1 MDLST
6 GRLIVRMLG
15 LAWRYRIECLSI
27 LVMQTLLLSLA
38 LSGLGLTGL
47 GIDYI
52 AYTVGVQ
59 DKAPRWPLG
68 LQPPLDWRPM
78 HVMGGIAALII
89 AIAAVR
95 GLMHYLVAVSQ
106 GRLVNQKIVVDLR
119 SAVYDKLQH
128 LSFRF
133 FDANETGSIINRVT
147 GDVQAVRQFI
157 DQVLMQ
163 SIMLTISLSV
173 YLVYMLRIH
182 VSLTLWCL
190 LTTPLLAVLSVWFS
204 RLVRPAYRRNRQL
217 YDKMIVTLAENVQG
231 VHVVKGFARE
241 EQEIGKFA
249 AANRDVK
256 DQQWWL
262 FRMVSLFVPGI
273 GFVTQVNLIVL
284 LGYGGYLYTKGEI
297 SIGQGL
303 AIFAV
308 LLQNFSNQ
316 VAATANI
323 ANSIQHSLIGA
334 QRVFEV
340 LDAPVEIKDPP
351 HPRRLEQARGEVVFD
366 HVTFGYN
373 PDDPVLTDVSLRVE
387 PGRCVAVVGATGSG
401 KSTMMSLIPRF
412 YDPQQGVV
420 RVDGVDVREYEVDSL
435 RRHVGLVFQESFLFS
450 ASVAANIAFGHPGAT
465 REQIEKAARIAAAHE
480 FIAELPQGYDTLV
493 GERGNNLSGG
503 QKQRLAI
510 ARAIL
515 LEPSILLMDDPTAA
529 IDPETEHEILAAMD
543 SAMQGRTTFI
553 VAHRL
558 STLRRADVIVVLDKG
573 RVVQVGTHD
582 ELMEQKGHYRKAA
595 RLQIAD
601 PESLALLGM
610 TEDAP

>member
-1 MDLST
+1 
-6 GRLIVRMLG
+6 MLR
-15 LAWRYRIECLSI
+15 LAWRYRNECLFILLLQSLL
-27 LVMQTLLLSLA
+27 LVMA

-52 AYTVGVQ
+52 AFKVGVQ
-59 DKAPRWPLG
+59 DKQPRWPWG
-68 LQPPLDWRPM
+68 LQPPTDWSPM
-78 HVMGGIAALII
+78 HVIGTIALLIV

-95 GLMHYLVAVSQ
+95 SLLHYLAAVAQ
-106 GRLVNQKIVVDLR
+106 GRLVNQKIVVHLR
-119 SAVYDKLQH
+119 SAVYNKLQR

-133 FDANETGSIINRVT
+133 FDANESGSIINRVT

-163 SIMLTISLSV
+163 SIMLTISLTF
-173 YLVYMLRIH
+173 YLFYMLQIH
-182 VSLTLWCL
+182 VALTLWCL
-190 LTTPLLAVLSVWFS
+190 VTTPLLAVMSVVFS
-204 RLVRPAYRRNRQL
+204 RLVRPAYRRNRVL
-217 YDKMIVTLAENVQG
+217 YDRMIVTLAENVQG

-241 EQEIGKFA
+241 SEEVGKFA
-249 AANRDVK
+249 DANREVK
-256 DQQWWL
+256 DQQWWI
-262 FRMVSLFVPGI
+262 FKMVSRFVPGV
-273 GFVTQVNLIVL
+273 GMVTQINLVIL
-284 LGYGGYLYTKGEI
+284 LGYGGYLYTRGEI

-340 LDAPVEIKDPP
+340 LDAPVDIKSPAN
-351 HPRRLEQARGEVVFD
+351 PRKLDRARGEVAFE
-366 HVTFGYN
+366 HVTFGYK
-373 PDDPVLTDVSLRVE
+373 PDDPVLSDVSFHIQ
-387 PGRCVAVVGATGSG
+387 PGTCVAIVGATGSG
-401 KSTMMSLIPRF
+401 KSTLMSLIPRF

-420 RVDGVDVREYEVDSL
+420 RIDGIDIREVEVDAL
-435 RRHVGLVFQESFLFS
+435 RRNVGLVFQESFLFS
-450 ASVAANIAFGHPGAT
+450 TTVAANIAFGHPDAT

-480 FIAELPQGYDTLV
+480 FISELSQGYDTPV
-493 GERGNNLSGG
+493 GERGNDLSGG

-515 LEPSILLMDDPTAA
+515 LEPAILLMDDPTAA
-529 IDPETEHEILAAMD
+529 IDPETEHEILVAMD
-543 SAMQGRTTFI
+543 SAMRGRTTFI

-558 STLRRADVIVVLDKG
+558 STLRRADLILVLDAG
-573 RVVQVGTHD
+573 RIVQTGTHD
-582 ELMEQKGHYRKAA
+582 ELMQQKGHYRRAA
-595 RLQIAD
+595 KLQIAD

-610 TEDAP
+610 TEGEA

>member
-1 MDLST
+1 
-6 GRLIVRMLG
+6 MLK
-15 LAWRYRIECLSI
+15 LAWRYRLECLFILFLQSVL
-27 LVMQTLLLSLA
+27 LVMT

-59 DKAPRWPLG
+59 DKPPRWPLG
-68 LQPPLDWRPM
+68 VNPPLDWQPM
-78 HVMGGIAALII
+78 HNIAAIASLII

-95 GLMHYLVAVSQ
+95 SLLHYLAAVSQ
-106 GRLVNQKIVVDLR
+106 GRLVNQKIVVHLR
-119 SAVYDKLQH
+119 SAVYDKLQR

-163 SIMLTISLSV
+163 SIMLSISLTF
-173 YLVYMLRIH
+173 YLVYMLQIH
-182 VSLTLWCL
+182 VGLTLWCL
-190 LTTPLLAVLSVWFS
+190 VTTPLLAVVSVFFS

-241 EQEIGKFA
+241 REEVGKFA
-249 AANRDVK
+249 DANRNVK
-256 DQQWWL
+256 DQQWWI
-262 FRMVSLFVPGI
+262 FKMVSRFVPGI
-273 GFVTQVNLIVL
+273 GLLTQVNLVVL
-284 LGYGGYLYTKGEI
+284 LGYGGYLYTRGDI
-297 SIGQGL
+297 SLGQGL

-351 HPRRLEQARGEVVFD
+351 QPWKLGRARGAVTFD
-366 HVTFGYN
+366 QVTFGYN
-373 PDDPVLTDVSLRVE
+373 PDDPVLQDVTFRVE
-387 PGRCVAVVGATGSG
+387 PGMCVAIVGATGAG
-401 KSTMMSLIPRF
+401 KSTLMSLIPRF
-412 YDPQQGVV
+412 YDPQQGSV
-420 RVDGVDVREYEVDSL
+420 RVDGIDVRQVEVDEL
-435 RRHVGLVFQESFLFS
+435 RRNIGLVFQESFLFS
-450 ASVAANIAFGHPGAT
+450 TTVAANIAFGHPDAT
-465 REQIEKAARIAAAHE
+465 RQQIEKAAQIAAAHE
-480 FIAELPQGYDTLV
+480 FIAQLPQGYDTSV
-493 GERGNNLSGG
+493 GERGNDLSGG

-515 LEPSILLMDDPTAA
+515 LEPAILLMDDPTAA

-543 SAMQGRTTFI
+543 SAMAGRTTFI

-558 STLRRADVIVVLDKG
+558 STLRRADRILVLDGG
-573 RVVQVGTHD
+573 RIVQSGTHD
-582 ELMEQKGHYRKAA
+582 ELMQQKGHYRRAA
-595 RLQIAD
+595 KLQIAD
-601 PESLALLGM
+601 PESLALLGIA
-610 TEDAP
+610 EGAA